1 MKLSYEF
8 RRRCEM
14 ISTEQ
19 RQLLRLAP
27 YDPLHGEVLAGW
39 HGVMLCEPSNMP
51 GVTAEEATDL
61 ANRTDWDGILIPNL
75 PNHAPVILLRP
86 SVSPPRR
93 QSTIMHEMAHLL
105 LHHAPLEWNVQLR
118 QFEARRKLEETEA
131 AYLGGCLQ
139 IPHIGL
145 IWAVQ
150 AGLTV
155 RRTALHFN
163 ASEHMVKYRADVMR
177 VRLAR

>member
-8 RRRCEM
+8 RRQCEM
-14 ISTEQ
+14 ISTNQ
-19 RQLLRLAP
+19 RQLLQLAPHEPLQGERLAEW
-27 YDPLHGEVLAGW
+27 Y
-39 HGVMLCEPSNMP
+39 GVMLCEPSDMP
-51 GVTAEEATDL
+51 GVTTEEAADL
-61 ANRTDWDGILIPNL
+61 ANQTDWDGVLIPNL
-75 PNHAPVILLRP
+75 PNHASIILLRP
-86 SVSPPRR
+86 RVVPTRR

-105 LHHAPLEWNVQLR
+105 LRHPPLAWNAQLG

-139 IPHIGL
+139 IPQIGL

-150 AGLTV
+150 VGLTV
-155 RRTALHFN
+155 SRTALHFN
-163 ASEHMVKYRADVMR
+163 ASEQMVKYRADVMR

>member
-14 ISTEQ
+14 ISTNQ
-19 RQLLRLAP
+19 RQLLKLAP
-27 YDPLHGEVLAGW
+27 HAPLQGEALAEW
-39 HGVMLCEPSNMP
+39 HGIMLCEPGDMP
-51 GVTAEEATDL
+51 GVKAEEAADL
-61 ANRTDWDGILIPNL
+61 ANRTDWDGVLLPNL

-86 SVSPPRR
+86 TVSPTRR
-93 QSTIMHEMAHLL
+93 QSTIMHEIAHLL
-105 LHHAPLEWNVQLR
+105 LRHAPLEWDAHSGE
-118 QFEARRKLEETEA
+118 FEARRKLEETEA

-150 AGLTV
+150 TGLTLS
-155 RRTALHFN
+155 RTALHFN